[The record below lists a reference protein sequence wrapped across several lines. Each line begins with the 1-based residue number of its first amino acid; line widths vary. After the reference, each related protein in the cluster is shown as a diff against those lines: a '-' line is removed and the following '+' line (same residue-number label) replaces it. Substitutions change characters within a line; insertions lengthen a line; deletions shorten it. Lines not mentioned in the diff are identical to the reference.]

1 MFQRTI
7 NREIIFVGKGVYF
20 KDKVLVKCYPAEAN
34 SGIIINNQKLSIDKI
49 TSEGHTTVFNNNGSK
64 IFLIEHFLAVL
75 FLLGIDNIIVE
86 VFGKEFPFFDGSGRD
101 YYLKLKDL
109 VIDLVPYKKRMI
121 EIKKSLLLFDNNN
134 FILLLPNKEF
144 SCLVIT
150 NFPHYLS
157 WQTCKLNN
165 NFLDIIFSQTPIP
178 KKILREEDKEFLK
191 SLGYFPYQNWF
202 LGKGKF
208 VSHKMLDLL
217 GNLKILNKE
226 LKTKII
232 AFRPSHQLNLKLIK
246 ELAKLSKGGRNG
258 Y

>member
-1 MFQRTI
+1 MFQKTI
-7 NREIIFVGKGVYF
+7 KKEVIFRGEGIYF
-20 KDKVLVKCYPAEAN
+20 KDKILVKCYPAKAD

-49 TSEGHTTVFNNNGSK
+49 TNENHTTVFNNQENK

-75 FLLGIDNIIVE
+75 FLLGIDNLIVE
-86 VFGKEFPFFDGSGRD
+86 IFGKEFPFFDGSGKD

-109 VIDLVPYKKRMI
+109 VVDLVPHKKEKI
-121 EIKKSLLLFDNNN
+121 EIKKSLLIFDNNS

-150 NFPHYLS
+150 NFPHYLF
-157 WQTCKLNN
+157 WQICKLNN
-165 NFLDIIFSQTPIP
+165 NFLDIISSQTPIP
-178 KKILREEDKEFLK
+178 TKILKEEDREFLR

-202 LGKGKF
+202 LGNGKF
-208 VSHKMLDLL
+208 VYHKMFDLL
-217 GNLKILNKE
+217 GNLKILNKD

-232 AFRPSHQLNLKLIK
+232 AFRPSHQLNLKLVK
-246 ELAKLSKGGRNG
+246 KLVDLSKGGKNG